1 MGRFGIFISCHFYGF
16 DVDCVRYGLGYLD
29 DFPFSEKEINIGS
42 NDFDLLEGLSL
53 ILYKEKYAMAFKDEW
68 KTRKNVFVYSV
79 LTSSADKPLR
89 ITNVRKKGQ
98 YINGHFNR
106 LNNSFMR
113 SESVRRR

>member
-1 MGRFGIFISCHFYGF
+1 
-16 DVDCVRYGLGYLD
+16 
-29 DFPFSEKEINIGS
+29 
-42 NDFDLLEGLSL
+42 
-53 ILYKEKYAMAFKDEW
+53 MAFKGEW

>member
-1 MGRFGIFISCHFYGF
+1 M
-16 DVDCVRYGLGYLD
+16 RYGLGYLD
-29 DFPFSEKEINIGS
+29 DIPFSEKEINIGS
-42 NDFDLLEGLSL
+42 NGFDLLEGLSL
-53 ILYKEKYAMAFKDEW
+53 VLYKEKYAMAFKGEW

-106 LNNSFMR
+106 LNNSFIR